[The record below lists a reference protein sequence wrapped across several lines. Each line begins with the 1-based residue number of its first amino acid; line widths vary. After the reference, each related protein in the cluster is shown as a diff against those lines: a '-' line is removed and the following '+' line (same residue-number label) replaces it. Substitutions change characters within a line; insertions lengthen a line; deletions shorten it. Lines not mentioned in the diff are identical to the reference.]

1 MMVLEAVTYIGFPM
15 NDIALIT
22 GITGQDGAYL
32 AKSLLEKRYIVYGAV
47 QDLEKS
53 NFYKLK
59 HLGIEGSIKFV
70 EVNLMVREEV
80 IKLLLDIKPT
90 QIYNLA
96 SQSSVGKSNFEPY
109 DTILFNATSVL
120 NLLESIRLVNSEIRF
135 FHALSSE
142 IFGKVKKLPI
152 SEATPIN
159 PENAY
164 AASKVSNYY
173 LIKVYRDFYNIF
185 AASGILFNHE
195 SVLRSGDFFIKKVIR
210 GAVRIKLNKQTT
222 MEFGDLNIKRDF
234 GCASKYMDAAYLMLQ
249 AEEPDDFII
258 ASGKS
263 IYLQEIVDYV
273 FEKLKI
279 HNDKFTSNNSHLIR
293 KNDVKDS
300 YGTSFKI
307 RSALGWDYDKDF
319 FTIVDEM
326 MDYELNREDK

>member
-1 MMVLEAVTYIGFPM
+1 MVLEVAIYIGFPM

-47 QDLEKS
+47 KDLEKS

-70 EVNLMVREEV
+70 EVNLMVCDEV

-96 SQSSVGKSNFEPY
+96 SQSSVGKSNLEPY

-120 NLLESIRLVNSEIRF
+120 NLLESIRLVNSKIRF

-142 IFGKVKKLPI
+142 IFGKVEKLPI
-152 SEATPIN
+152 SETTPIN

-164 AASKVSNYY
+164 AVSKVSNYY
-173 LIKVYRDFYNIF
+173 LIKVYRNFYNIF

-222 MEFGDLNIKRDF
+222 MEFGDLNIKRF
-234 GCASKYMDAAYLMLQ
+234 WMCIKVYGCCL
-249 AEEPDDFII
+249 FN
-258 ASGKS
+258 ASGGRTK
-263 IYLQEIVDYV
+263 
-273 FEKLKI
+273 
-279 HNDKFTSNNSHLIR
+279 
-293 KNDVKDS
+293 
-300 YGTSFKI
+300 
-307 RSALGWDYDKDF
+307 
-319 FTIVDEM
+319 
-326 MDYELNREDK
+326 